1 MENKEKISNVE
12 NVVIIGS
19 GPAGYTAAI
28 YAARANLQPLLVTGF
43 NSGGIPGGQL
53 MTTTFVENYP
63 GFPDGV
69 LGPELMDLMK
79 AQAERWGTNLYE
91 SDVVSIN
98 TDSHP
103 FELKTLEGTIKT
115 NSIIIATGASANR
128 LGVINEEKF
137 WSKGISD
144 LSYEESGGTIIN
156 DLDQKIW
163 GEADLIFCVQT
174 PSEDNL
180 TKLKKGA
187 VLLGLL
193 NPYGNKEL
201 LRIINSNKISALS
214 LELLPRI
221 SRAQSSD
228 VLSSQANIA
237 GYKAVLLA
245 ASELDRY
252 FPMLMTAA
260 GTVQPAKVVVLGG
273 GVAGLQAV
281 ATAKR
286 LGAIVFVSDIR
297 PAVKEQVE
305 SLGARF
311 IELPE
316 IEEKPGEAGGYAKAV
331 TPEFLSKQKATLT
344 KYLSEADVAICTA
357 QVLGKKAPVLIDSPM
372 IKKMRPGAVVIDL
385 AVSQGGNCEG
395 TKSNETI
402 IKDGVKLIGAG
413 ELPSSVPYDASSLYA
428 KNLTSLITPFIK
440 DGLIKLDKED
450 ELISGCLL
458 SDEGVVLQNKVF
470 EN

>member
-1 MENKEKISNVE
+1 LTKILIPIETASGERRVSATPSAVKKLKGLGCEVFVE
-12 NVVIIGS
+12 S
-19 GPAGYTAAI
+19 SAGE
-28 YAARANLQPLLVTGF
+28 LSGF
-43 NSGGIPGGQL
+43 ND
-53 MTTTFVENYP
+53 T
-63 GFPDGV
+63 
-69 LGPELMDLMK
+69 
-79 AQAERWGTNLYE
+79 LY
-91 SDVVSIN
+91 
-98 TDSHP
+98 
-103 FELKTLEGTIKT
+103 K
-115 NSIIIATGASANR
+115 
-128 LGVINEEKF
+128 
-137 WSKGISD
+137 
-144 LSYEESGGTIIN
+144 ESGGEIVSKSNIN
-156 DLDQKIW
+156 IW
-163 GEADLIFCVQT
+163 ENADVVFCVQP
-174 PSEDNL
+174 PSESNL
-180 TKLKKGA
+180 SKLKKGA
-187 VLLGLL
+187 ILLGLL
-193 NPYGNKEL
+193 NPYANEKL
-201 LRIINSNKISALS
+201 QKTITSQKISALS
-214 LELLPRI
+214 MELLPRI

-316 IEEKPGEAGGYAKAV
+316 IDEKPGESGGYAKAV

-344 KYLSEADVAICTA
+344 KYLSEADVAVCTA
-357 QVLGKKAPVLIDSPM
+357 QVLGKKAPVLIDSNM
-372 IKKMRPGAVVIDL
+372 IEKMRPGAVVIDL

-402 IKDGVKLIGAG
+402 IRNGVKLIGAG
-413 ELPSSVPYDASSLYA
+413 ELPSSVPYDASTLYA

-440 DGLIKLDKED
+440 DGVINLDKED

-458 SDEGVVLQNKVF
+458 SNEGVILQNKVF

>member
-1 MENKEKISNVE
+1 MTKILIPIETASGERRVSATPSAVKKLKGLGCEVFVE
-12 NVVIIGS
+12 S
-19 GPAGYTAAI
+19 SAGE
-28 YAARANLQPLLVTGF
+28 LSGF
-43 NSGGIPGGQL
+43 ND
-53 MTTTFVENYP
+53 T
-63 GFPDGV
+63 
-69 LGPELMDLMK
+69 
-79 AQAERWGTNLYE
+79 LY
-91 SDVVSIN
+91 
-98 TDSHP
+98 
-103 FELKTLEGTIKT
+103 K
-115 NSIIIATGASANR
+115 
-128 LGVINEEKF
+128 
-137 WSKGISD
+137 
-144 LSYEESGGTIIN
+144 ESGGEIVSKSNIN
-156 DLDQKIW
+156 IW
-163 GEADLIFCVQT
+163 ENADVVFCVQP
-174 PSEDNL
+174 PSESNL
-180 TKLKKGA
+180 SKLKKGA
-187 VLLGLL
+187 ILLGLL
-193 NPYGNKEL
+193 NPYANEKL
-201 LRIINSNKISALS
+201 QKTITSQKISALS
-214 LELLPRI
+214 MELLPRI

-316 IEEKPGEAGGYAKAV
+316 IDEKPGESGGYAKAV

-344 KYLSEADVAICTA
+344 KYLSEADVAVCTA
-357 QVLGKKAPVLIDSPM
+357 QVLGKKAPVLIDSHM
-372 IKKMRPGAVVIDL
+372 IEKMRPGAVVIDL

-402 IKDGVKLIGAG
+402 IRNGVKLIGAG
-413 ELPSSVPYDASSLYA
+413 ELPSSVPYDASTLYA

-440 DGLIKLDKED
+440 DGVINLDIED

-458 SDEGVVLQNKVF
+458 SDEGVILQNKVF
-470 EN
+470 EK

>member
-1 MENKEKISNVE
+1 MTKILIPIETVSGERRVSATPSAVKKLKGLGCEVFVE
-12 NVVIIGS
+12 S
-19 GPAGYTAAI
+19 SAGE
-28 YAARANLQPLLVTGF
+28 LSGF
-43 NSGGIPGGQL
+43 ND
-53 MTTTFVENYP
+53 T
-63 GFPDGV
+63 
-69 LGPELMDLMK
+69 
-79 AQAERWGTNLYE
+79 LY
-91 SDVVSIN
+91 
-98 TDSHP
+98 
-103 FELKTLEGTIKT
+103 K
-115 NSIIIATGASANR
+115 
-128 LGVINEEKF
+128 
-137 WSKGISD
+137 
-144 LSYEESGGTIIN
+144 ESGGEIVSKSNIN
-156 DLDQKIW
+156 IW
-163 GEADLIFCVQT
+163 ENADVVFCVQP
-174 PSEDNL
+174 PSESNL
-180 TKLKKGA
+180 SKLKKGA
-187 VLLGLL
+187 ILLGLL
-193 NPYGNKEL
+193 NPYANEKL
-201 LRIINSNKISALS
+201 QKTITSKKISALS
-214 LELLPRI
+214 MELLPRI

-316 IEEKPGEAGGYAKAV
+316 IDEKPGESGGYAKAV

-344 KYLSEADVAICTA
+344 KYLSEADVAVCTA
-357 QVLGKKAPVLIDSPM
+357 QVLGKKAPVLIVSHM
-372 IKKMRPGAVVIDL
+372 IEKMRPGAVVIDL

-402 IKDGVKLIGAG
+402 IRNGVKLIGAG
-413 ELPSSVPYDASSLYA
+413 ELPSSVPYDASTLYA

-440 DGLIKLDKED
+440 DGVINLDKED

-458 SDEGVVLQNKVF
+458 SNEGVILQNKVF

>member
-1 MENKEKISNVE
+1 MTKILIPIETASGERRVSATPSAVKKLKGLGCEVFVE
-12 NVVIIGS
+12 S
-19 GPAGYTAAI
+19 SAGE
-28 YAARANLQPLLVTGF
+28 LSGF
-43 NSGGIPGGQL
+43 ND
-53 MTTTFVENYP
+53 T
-63 GFPDGV
+63 
-69 LGPELMDLMK
+69 
-79 AQAERWGTNLYE
+79 LY
-91 SDVVSIN
+91 
-98 TDSHP
+98 
-103 FELKTLEGTIKT
+103 K
-115 NSIIIATGASANR
+115 
-128 LGVINEEKF
+128 
-137 WSKGISD
+137 
-144 LSYEESGGTIIN
+144 ESGGEIVSKSNIN
-156 DLDQKIW
+156 IW
-163 GEADLIFCVQT
+163 ENADVIFCVQP
-174 PSEDNL
+174 PSESNL
-180 TKLKKGA
+180 SKLKKGA
-187 VLLGLL
+187 ILLGLL
-193 NPYGNKEL
+193 NPYANEKL
-201 LRIINSNKISALS
+201 QKTITSKKISALS
-214 LELLPRI
+214 MELLPRI

-316 IEEKPGEAGGYAKAV
+316 IDEKPGESGGYAKAV

-344 KYLSEADVAICTA
+344 KYLSEADVAVCTA
-357 QVLGKKAPVLIDSPM
+357 QVLGKKAPVLIDSHM
-372 IKKMRPGAVVIDL
+372 IEKMRPGAVVIDL

-402 IKDGVKLIGAG
+402 IRNGVKLIGAG
-413 ELPSSVPYDASSLYA
+413 ELPSSVPYDASTLYA

-440 DGLIKLDKED
+440 DGVINLDKED

-458 SDEGVVLQNKVF
+458 SNEGVILQNKVF

>member
-1 MENKEKISNVE
+1 MTKILIPIETASGERRVSATPSAVKKLKGLGCEVFVE
-12 NVVIIGS
+12 S
-19 GPAGYTAAI
+19 SAGE
-28 YAARANLQPLLVTGF
+28 LSGF
-43 NSGGIPGGQL
+43 ND
-53 MTTTFVENYP
+53 T
-63 GFPDGV
+63 
-69 LGPELMDLMK
+69 
-79 AQAERWGTNLYE
+79 LY
-91 SDVVSIN
+91 
-98 TDSHP
+98 
-103 FELKTLEGTIKT
+103 K
-115 NSIIIATGASANR
+115 
-128 LGVINEEKF
+128 
-137 WSKGISD
+137 
-144 LSYEESGGTIIN
+144 ESGGEIVSKSNIN
-156 DLDQKIW
+156 IW
-163 GEADLIFCVQT
+163 ENADVVFCAQP
-174 PSEDNL
+174 PSESNL
-180 TKLKKGA
+180 SKLKKGA
-187 VLLGLL
+187 ILLGLL
-193 NPYGNKEL
+193 NPYANEKL
-201 LRIINSNKISALS
+201 QKTITSKKISALS
-214 LELLPRI
+214 MELLPRI

-316 IEEKPGEAGGYAKAV
+316 IDEKPGESGGYAKAV

-344 KYLSEADVAICTA
+344 KYLSEADVAVCTA
-357 QVLGKKAPVLIDSPM
+357 QVLGKKAPVLIDSHM
-372 IKKMRPGAVVIDL
+372 IEEMRPGAVVIDL

-402 IKDGVKLIGAG
+402 IRNGVKLIGAG
-413 ELPSSVPYDASSLYA
+413 ELPSSVPYDASTLYA

-440 DGLIKLDKED
+440 DGVINLDKED

-458 SDEGVVLQNKVF
+458 SNEGVILQNKVF
-470 EN
+470 EK

>member
-1 MENKEKISNVE
+1 MTKILIPIETASGERRVSATPSAVKKLKGLGCEVFVE
-12 NVVIIGS
+12 S
-19 GPAGYTAAI
+19 SAGK
-28 YAARANLQPLLVTGF
+28 LSGF
-43 NSGGIPGGQL
+43 ND
-53 MTTTFVENYP
+53 T
-63 GFPDGV
+63 
-69 LGPELMDLMK
+69 
-79 AQAERWGTNLYE
+79 LY
-91 SDVVSIN
+91 
-98 TDSHP
+98 
-103 FELKTLEGTIKT
+103 K
-115 NSIIIATGASANR
+115 
-128 LGVINEEKF
+128 
-137 WSKGISD
+137 
-144 LSYEESGGTIIN
+144 ESGGEIVSESNIS
-156 DLDQKIW
+156 IW
-163 GEADLIFCVQT
+163 ENADVIFCVQT
-174 PSEDNL
+174 PSESNL
-180 TKLKKGA
+180 SKLKKGA
-187 VLLGLL
+187 ILLGLL
-193 NPYGNKEL
+193 NPYANEKL
-201 LRIINSNKISALS
+201 QKTITSKKISALS
-214 LELLPRI
+214 MELLPRI

-316 IEEKPGEAGGYAKAV
+316 IDEKPGESGGYAKAV

-344 KYLSEADVAICTA
+344 KYLSEADVAVCTA
-357 QVLGKKAPVLIDSPM
+357 QVLGKKAPVLIDSNM
-372 IKKMRPGAVVIDL
+372 IEKMRPGAVVIDL

-402 IKDGVKLIGAG
+402 IRNGVKLIGAG
-413 ELPSSVPYDASSLYA
+413 ELPSSVPYDASTLYA

-440 DGLIKLDKED
+440 DGVINLDKED

-458 SDEGVVLQNKVF
+458 SNEGVILQNKVF

>member
-1 MENKEKISNVE
+1 MFKKYCKLTKILIPIETASGERRVSATPSAVKKLKGLGCEVFVE
-12 NVVIIGS
+12 S
-19 GPAGYTAAI
+19 SAGE
-28 YAARANLQPLLVTGF
+28 LSGF
-43 NSGGIPGGQL
+43 ND
-53 MTTTFVENYP
+53 T
-63 GFPDGV
+63 
-69 LGPELMDLMK
+69 
-79 AQAERWGTNLYE
+79 LY
-91 SDVVSIN
+91 
-98 TDSHP
+98 
-103 FELKTLEGTIKT
+103 K
-115 NSIIIATGASANR
+115 
-128 LGVINEEKF
+128 
-137 WSKGISD
+137 
-144 LSYEESGGTIIN
+144 ESGGEIVSKSNIN
-156 DLDQKIW
+156 IW
-163 GEADLIFCVQT
+163 ENADVVFCVQP
-174 PSEDNL
+174 PSESNL
-180 TKLKKGA
+180 SKLKKGA
-187 VLLGLL
+187 ILLGLL
-193 NPYGNKEL
+193 NPYANEKL
-201 LRIINSNKISALS
+201 QKTITSKKISALS
-214 LELLPRI
+214 MELLPRI

-316 IEEKPGEAGGYAKAV
+316 IDEKPGESGGYAKAV

-357 QVLGKKAPVLIDSPM
+357 QVLGKKAPVLIDSHM
-372 IKKMRPGAVVIDL
+372 IEKMRSGAVVNDL

-402 IKDGVKLIGAG
+402 ISNGVKLIVAG
-413 ELPSSVPYDASSLYA
+413 ELPSSVPYDASTLYA

-440 DGLIKLDKED
+440 DGVINLDIED

-458 SDEGVVLQNKVF
+458 SDEGVILQNKVF
-470 EN
+470 EK

>member
-1 MENKEKISNVE
+1 MTKILIPIETASGERRVSATPGAVKKLKGLGCEVFVE
-12 NVVIIGS
+12 S
-19 GPAGYTAAI
+19 SAGE
-28 YAARANLQPLLVTGF
+28 LSGF
-43 NSGGIPGGQL
+43 N
-53 MTTTFVENYP
+53 
-63 GFPDGV
+63 D
-69 LGPELMDLMK
+69 
-79 AQAERWGTNLYE
+79 NLY
-91 SDVVSIN
+91 
-98 TDSHP
+98 
-103 FELKTLEGTIKT
+103 K
-115 NSIIIATGASANR
+115 
-128 LGVINEEKF
+128 
-137 WSKGISD
+137 
-144 LSYEESGGTIIN
+144 ESGGEIIN
-156 DLDQKIW
+156 ESNKNIW
-163 GEADLIFCVQT
+163 ENADVVFCVQT
-174 PSEDNL
+174 PSEFNL
-180 TKLKKGA
+180 EKLKKGA
-187 VLLGLL
+187 ILLGLL
-193 NPYGNKEL
+193 NPYANEKL
-201 LRIINSNKISALS
+201 QKIITSKKISTLS
-214 LELLPRI
+214 MELLPRI

-260 GTVQPAKVVVLGG
+260 GPVQPAKVVVLGG

-316 IEEKPGEAGGYAKAV
+316 IDEKPGESGGYAKAV

-344 KYLSEADVAICTA
+344 KYLSEADVAVCTA
-357 QVLGKKAPVLIDSPM
+357 QVLGKKAPVLIDSHM
-372 IKKMRPGAVVIDL
+372 IEKMRSGSVVIDL

-402 IKDGVKLIGAG
+402 IRNGVKLIGAG
-413 ELPSSVPYDASSLYA
+413 ELPSSVPYDASTLYA

-440 DGLIKLDKED
+440 DGVINLDKED

-458 SDEGVVLQNKVF
+458 SDEGVILQNKVF
-470 EN
+470 EK

>member
-1 MENKEKISNVE
+1 LTKILIPIETASGERRVSATPSAVKKLKGLGCEVFVE
-12 NVVIIGS
+12 S
-19 GPAGYTAAI
+19 SAGE
-28 YAARANLQPLLVTGF
+28 LSGF
-43 NSGGIPGGQL
+43 N
-53 MTTTFVENYP
+53 
-63 GFPDGV
+63 D
-69 LGPELMDLMK
+69 
-79 AQAERWGTNLYE
+79 NLY
-91 SDVVSIN
+91 
-98 TDSHP
+98 
-103 FELKTLEGTIKT
+103 K
-115 NSIIIATGASANR
+115 
-128 LGVINEEKF
+128 
-137 WSKGISD
+137 
-144 LSYEESGGTIIN
+144 ESGGEIVDESNIN
-156 DLDQKIW
+156 IW
-163 GEADLIFCVQT
+163 ENVDVIFCVQI
-174 PSEDNL
+174 PSESNL
-180 TKLKKGA
+180 GKLKKGA
-187 VLLGLL
+187 ILLGLL
-193 NPYGNKEL
+193 NPYANKKL
-201 LRIINSNKISALS
+201 QNIIISKKISALS
-214 LELLPRI
+214 MELLPRI

-316 IEEKPGEAGGYAKAV
+316 IDEKPGESGGYAKAV
-331 TPEFLSKQKATLT
+331 TPEFLAKQKATLT
-344 KYLSEADVAICTA
+344 KYLSEADVAVCTA
-357 QVLGKKAPVLIDSPM
+357 QVLGKKAPVLIDSHM
-372 IKKMRPGAVVIDL
+372 IEKMRSGAVVIDL

-402 IKDGVKLIGAG
+402 ISNGVKLIGAG
-413 ELPSSVPYDASSLYA
+413 ELPSSVPYDASTLYA

-440 DGLIKLDKED
+440 DGVINLDIED

-458 SDEGVVLQNKVF
+458 SDEGVILQNKVF
-470 EN
+470 EK

>member
-1 MENKEKISNVE
+1 MTKILIPIE
-12 NVVIIGS
+12 TAS
-19 GPAGYTAAI
+19 GERRVSATPSAVKKLKG
-28 YAARANLQPLLVTGF
+28 LGCEV
-43 NSGGIPGGQL
+43 
-53 MTTTFVENYP
+53 FVESSA
-63 GFPDGV
+63 G
-69 LGPELMDLMK
+69 ELSWFND
-79 AQAERWGTNLYE
+79 TLY
-91 SDVVSIN
+91 
-98 TDSHP
+98 
-103 FELKTLEGTIKT
+103 K
-115 NSIIIATGASANR
+115 
-128 LGVINEEKF
+128 
-137 WSKGISD
+137 
-144 LSYEESGGTIIN
+144 ESGGEIVSKSNIN
-156 DLDQKIW
+156 IW
-163 GEADLIFCVQT
+163 ENADVVFCVQP
-174 PSEDNL
+174 PSESNL
-180 TKLKKGA
+180 SKLKKGA
-187 VLLGLL
+187 ILLGLL
-193 NPYGNKEL
+193 NPYANEKL
-201 LRIINSNKISALS
+201 QKTITSKKISALS
-214 LELLPRI
+214 MELLPRI

-316 IEEKPGEAGGYAKAV
+316 IDEKPGESGGYAKAV

-344 KYLSEADVAICTA
+344 KYLSEADVAVCTA
-357 QVLGKKAPVLIDSPM
+357 QVLGKKAPVLIDSHM
-372 IKKMRPGAVVIDL
+372 IEKMRPGAVVIDL

-402 IKDGVKLIGAG
+402 IRNGVKLIGAG
-413 ELPSSVPYDASSLYA
+413 ELPSSVPYDASTLYA

-440 DGLIKLDKED
+440 DGVINLDKED

-458 SDEGVVLQNKVF
+458 SNEGVILQNKVF

>member
-1 MENKEKISNVE
+1 MLQFIFRILKKLNKLTKILIPTEKHTGERRVSATPETVKKLKSLGCAVYIESKAGE
-12 NVVIIGS
+12 LS
-19 GPAGYTAAI
+19 G
-28 YAARANLQPLLVTGF
+28 F
-43 NSGGIPGGQL
+43 
-53 MTTTFVENYP
+53 
-63 GFPDGV
+63 
-69 LGPELMDLMK
+69 
-79 AQAERWGTNLYE
+79 
-91 SDVVSIN
+91 SD
-98 TDSHP
+98 
-103 FELKTLEGTIKT
+103 F
-115 NSIIIATGASANR
+115 
-128 LGVINEEKF
+128 
-137 WSKGISD
+137 
-144 LSYEESGGTIIN
+144 SYKESGGEIVSERDIN
-156 DLDQKIW
+156 IW
-163 GEADLIFCVQT
+163 GEADIIFCVQV
-174 PSEDNL
+174 PSEENL
-180 TKLKKGA
+180 ITLKKGA
-187 VLLGLL
+187 ILLGLL
-193 NPYGNKEL
+193 NPYGNKDL
-201 LRIINSNKISALS
+201 LKIINSNMISTLS

-297 PAVKEQVE
+297 PVVQEQVE

-316 IEEKPGEAGGYAKAV
+316 IDEKPGEAGGYAKAV
-331 TPEFLSKQKATLT
+331 TPEFLKKQKNTLT

-357 QVLGKKAPVLIDSPM
+357 QVLGKKAPVLIDSSM
-372 IKKMRPGAVVIDL
+372 LEKMRPGSVVIDL
-385 AVSQGGNCEG
+385 AVAQGGNCEG
-395 TKSNETI
+395 TKANETI

-428 KNLTSLITPFIK
+428 KNLISLITPFIK
-440 DGLIKLDKED
+440 DGLIKLDKDD

-458 SDEGVVLQNKVF
+458 SYEGIVLQNKVF

>member
-1 MENKEKISNVE
+1 MFKKYYKLTKILIPIETASGERRVSATPGAVKKLKGLGCEVFVE
-12 NVVIIGS
+12 S
-19 GPAGYTAAI
+19 SAGE
-28 YAARANLQPLLVTGF
+28 LSGF
-43 NSGGIPGGQL
+43 ND
-53 MTTTFVENYP
+53 T
-63 GFPDGV
+63 
-69 LGPELMDLMK
+69 
-79 AQAERWGTNLYE
+79 LY
-91 SDVVSIN
+91 
-98 TDSHP
+98 
-103 FELKTLEGTIKT
+103 K
-115 NSIIIATGASANR
+115 
-128 LGVINEEKF
+128 
-137 WSKGISD
+137 
-144 LSYEESGGTIIN
+144 ESGGEIFNESNIN
-156 DLDQKIW
+156 IW
-163 GEADLIFCVQT
+163 ENADVVFCVQT
-174 PSEDNL
+174 PSESNL
-180 TKLKKGA
+180 GKLKKGA
-187 VLLGLL
+187 ILLGLL
-193 NPYGNKEL
+193 NPYANEKL
-201 LRIINSNKISALS
+201 QKIIISKKISALS
-214 LELLPRI
+214 MELLPRI

-245 ASELDRY
+245 ASKLDRY

-316 IEEKPGEAGGYAKAV
+316 IDEKPGESGGYAKAV

-344 KYLSEADVAICTA
+344 KYLSEADVAVCTA
-357 QVLGKKAPVLIDSPM
+357 QVLGKKAPVLIDSHM
-372 IKKMRPGAVVIDL
+372 IEKMRSGSVVIDL

-395 TKSNETI
+395 TKSNDTI
-402 IKDGVKLIGAG
+402 IRNGVKLIGAG
-413 ELPSSVPYDASSLYA
+413 ELPSSVPYDASTLYA

-440 DGLIKLDKED
+440 DGVINLDKED

-458 SDEGVVLQNKVF
+458 SDEGVILQNKVF
-470 EN
+470 EK

>member
-1 MENKEKISNVE
+1 MTKILIPIETASGERRVSATPSAVKKLKGLGCEVFVE
-12 NVVIIGS
+12 S
-19 GPAGYTAAI
+19 SAGE
-28 YAARANLQPLLVTGF
+28 LSGF
-43 NSGGIPGGQL
+43 ND
-53 MTTTFVENYP
+53 T
-63 GFPDGV
+63 
-69 LGPELMDLMK
+69 
-79 AQAERWGTNLYE
+79 LY
-91 SDVVSIN
+91 
-98 TDSHP
+98 
-103 FELKTLEGTIKT
+103 K
-115 NSIIIATGASANR
+115 
-128 LGVINEEKF
+128 
-137 WSKGISD
+137 
-144 LSYEESGGTIIN
+144 ESGGEIVSESNIN
-156 DLDQKIW
+156 TW
-163 GEADLIFCVQT
+163 ENADVVLCVQP
-174 PSEDNL
+174 PSESNL
-180 TKLKKGA
+180 SKLKKGA
-187 VLLGLL
+187 ILLGLL
-193 NPYGNKEL
+193 NPYANEKL
-201 LRIINSNKISALS
+201 QKTITSKKISALS
-214 LELLPRI
+214 MELLPRI

-316 IEEKPGEAGGYAKAV
+316 IDEKPGESGGYAKAV

-344 KYLSEADVAICTA
+344 KYLSEADVAVCTA
-357 QVLGKKAPVLIDSPM
+357 QVLGKKAPVLIDSHM
-372 IKKMRPGAVVIDL
+372 IEKMRPGAVVIDL

-402 IKDGVKLIGAG
+402 IRNGVKLIGAG
-413 ELPSSVPYDASSLYA
+413 ELPSSVPYDASTLYA

-440 DGLIKLDKED
+440 DGVINLDKED

-458 SDEGVVLQNKVF
+458 SNEGVILQNKVF

>member
-1 MENKEKISNVE
+1 MTKILIPIETASGERRVSATPSAVKKLKGLGCEVFVE
-12 NVVIIGS
+12 S
-19 GPAGYTAAI
+19 SAGE
-28 YAARANLQPLLVTGF
+28 LSGF
-43 NSGGIPGGQL
+43 ND
-53 MTTTFVENYP
+53 T
-63 GFPDGV
+63 
-69 LGPELMDLMK
+69 
-79 AQAERWGTNLYE
+79 LY
-91 SDVVSIN
+91 
-98 TDSHP
+98 
-103 FELKTLEGTIKT
+103 K
-115 NSIIIATGASANR
+115 
-128 LGVINEEKF
+128 
-137 WSKGISD
+137 
-144 LSYEESGGTIIN
+144 ESGGEIVSKSNIN
-156 DLDQKIW
+156 IW
-163 GEADLIFCVQT
+163 ENADVVFCVQP
-174 PSEDNL
+174 PSESNL
-180 TKLKKGA
+180 SKLKKGA
-187 VLLGLL
+187 ILLGLL
-193 NPYGNKEL
+193 NPYANEKL
-201 LRIINSNKISALS
+201 QKTITSKKISALS
-214 LELLPRI
+214 MELLPRI

-237 GYKAVLLA
+237 GYKSVLLA

-316 IEEKPGEAGGYAKAV
+316 IDEKPGESGGYAKAV

-344 KYLSEADVAICTA
+344 KYLSEADVAVCTA
-357 QVLGKKAPVLIDSPM
+357 QVLGKKAPVLIDSHM
-372 IKKMRPGAVVIDL
+372 IEKMRPGAVIIDL

-402 IKDGVKLIGAG
+402 IRNGVKLIGAG
-413 ELPSSVPYDASSLYA
+413 ELPSSVPYDASTLYA

-440 DGLIKLDKED
+440 DGVINLDKED

-458 SDEGVVLQNKVF
+458 SNEGVILQNKVF

>member
-1 MENKEKISNVE
+1 MTKILIPIETASGERRVSATPSAVKKLKGLGCEVFVE
-12 NVVIIGS
+12 S
-19 GPAGYTAAI
+19 SAGE
-28 YAARANLQPLLVTGF
+28 LSGF
-43 NSGGIPGGQL
+43 ND
-53 MTTTFVENYP
+53 T
-63 GFPDGV
+63 
-69 LGPELMDLMK
+69 
-79 AQAERWGTNLYE
+79 LY
-91 SDVVSIN
+91 
-98 TDSHP
+98 
-103 FELKTLEGTIKT
+103 K
-115 NSIIIATGASANR
+115 
-128 LGVINEEKF
+128 
-137 WSKGISD
+137 
-144 LSYEESGGTIIN
+144 ESGGEIVSESNIS
-156 DLDQKIW
+156 IW
-163 GEADLIFCVQT
+163 ENADVIFCVQT
-174 PSEDNL
+174 PSESNL
-180 TKLKKGA
+180 SKLKKGA
-187 VLLGLL
+187 ILLGLL
-193 NPYGNKEL
+193 NPYANEKL
-201 LRIINSNKISALS
+201 QKTITSKKISALS
-214 LELLPRI
+214 MELLPRI

-316 IEEKPGEAGGYAKAV
+316 IDEKPGESGGYAKAV

-344 KYLSEADVAICTA
+344 KYLSEADVAVCTA
-357 QVLGKKAPVLIDSPM
+357 QVLGKKAPVLIDSNM
-372 IKKMRPGAVVIDL
+372 IEKMRPGAVVIDL

-402 IKDGVKLIGAG
+402 IRNGVKLIGAG
-413 ELPSSVPYDASSLYA
+413 ELPSSVPYDASTLYA

-440 DGLIKLDKED
+440 DGVINLDKED

-458 SDEGVVLQNKVF
+458 SNEGVILQNKVF

>member
-1 MENKEKISNVE
+1 MTKILIPIETASGERRVSATPSAVKKLKGLGCEVFVE
-12 NVVIIGS
+12 S
-19 GPAGYTAAI
+19 SAGE
-28 YAARANLQPLLVTGF
+28 LSGF
-43 NSGGIPGGQL
+43 ND
-53 MTTTFVENYP
+53 T
-63 GFPDGV
+63 
-69 LGPELMDLMK
+69 
-79 AQAERWGTNLYE
+79 LY
-91 SDVVSIN
+91 
-98 TDSHP
+98 
-103 FELKTLEGTIKT
+103 K
-115 NSIIIATGASANR
+115 
-128 LGVINEEKF
+128 
-137 WSKGISD
+137 
-144 LSYEESGGTIIN
+144 ESGGEIVSKSNIN
-156 DLDQKIW
+156 IW
-163 GEADLIFCVQT
+163 ENADVVFCVQP
-174 PSEDNL
+174 PSESNL
-180 TKLKKGA
+180 SKLKKGA
-187 VLLGLL
+187 ILLGLL
-193 NPYGNKEL
+193 NPYANEKL
-201 LRIINSNKISALS
+201 QKTITSQKISALS
-214 LELLPRI
+214 MELLPRI

-316 IEEKPGEAGGYAKAV
+316 IDEKPGESGGYAKAV

-344 KYLSEADVAICTA
+344 KYLSEADVAVCTA
-357 QVLGKKAPVLIDSPM
+357 QVLGKKAPVLIDSHM
-372 IKKMRPGAVVIDL
+372 IEKMRPGAVVIDL

-402 IKDGVKLIGAG
+402 IKNGVKLIGAG
-413 ELPSSVPYDASSLYA
+413 ELPSSVPYDASTLYA

-440 DGLIKLDKED
+440 DGVINLDKED

-458 SDEGVVLQNKVF
+458 SNEGVILQNKVF

>member
-1 MENKEKISNVE
+1 MTKILIPTEKH
-12 NVVIIGS
+12 S
-19 GPAGYTAAI
+19 GERRVSATPETVKKLKSLGCEVYIESKAGE
-28 YAARANLQPLLVTGF
+28 LSGF
-43 NSGGIPGGQL
+43 
-53 MTTTFVENYP
+53 
-63 GFPDGV
+63 
-69 LGPELMDLMK
+69 
-79 AQAERWGTNLYE
+79 
-91 SDVVSIN
+91 SD
-98 TDSHP
+98 
-103 FELKTLEGTIKT
+103 F
-115 NSIIIATGASANR
+115 
-128 LGVINEEKF
+128 
-137 WSKGISD
+137 
-144 LSYEESGGTIIN
+144 SYKESGGEIVTERDIN
-156 DLDQKIW
+156 IW
-163 GEADLIFCVQT
+163 EEADIVFCVQV

-180 TKLKKGA
+180 STLKKGA
-187 VLLGLL
+187 ILIGLL
-193 NPYGNKEL
+193 NPYGNKDL
-201 LRIINSNKISALS
+201 LRIINSNMISMLS

-297 PAVKEQVE
+297 PAVQEQVE

-316 IEEKPGEAGGYAKAV
+316 IDEKPGEAGGYAKAV
-331 TPEFLSKQKATLT
+331 TPEFLKKQKATLT

-357 QVLGKKAPVLIDSPM
+357 QVLGKKAPVLIDSQM
-372 IKKMRPGAVVIDL
+372 IEKMRSGAVVIDL
-385 AVSQGGNCEG
+385 AVKQGGNCEG
-395 TKSNETI
+395 TESNETI
-402 IKDGVKLIGAG
+402 IKNGVKLIGAG

-428 KNLTSLITPFIK
+428 KNLISLITPFIK

-458 SDEGVVLQNKVF
+458 SYEGVVLQNKVF

>member
-1 MENKEKISNVE
+1 MTKILIPIETASGERRVSATPSAVKKLKGLGCEVFVE
-12 NVVIIGS
+12 S
-19 GPAGYTAAI
+19 SAGE
-28 YAARANLQPLLVTGF
+28 LSGF
-43 NSGGIPGGQL
+43 NDI
-53 MTTTFVENYP
+53 
-63 GFPDGV
+63 
-69 LGPELMDLMK
+69 
-79 AQAERWGTNLYE
+79 LY
-91 SDVVSIN
+91 
-98 TDSHP
+98 
-103 FELKTLEGTIKT
+103 
-115 NSIIIATGASANR
+115 R
-128 LGVINEEKF
+128 
-137 WSKGISD
+137 
-144 LSYEESGGTIIN
+144 ESGGEIVSKSNIN
-156 DLDQKIW
+156 IW
-163 GEADLIFCVQT
+163 ENADVVFCVQP
-174 PSEDNL
+174 PSESNL
-180 TKLKKGA
+180 SKLKKGA
-187 VLLGLL
+187 ILLGLL
-193 NPYGNKEL
+193 NPYANEKL
-201 LRIINSNKISALS
+201 QKTITSKKISALS
-214 LELLPRI
+214 MELLPRI

-316 IEEKPGEAGGYAKAV
+316 IDEKPGESGGYAKAV

-344 KYLSEADVAICTA
+344 KYLSEADVAVCTA
-357 QVLGKKAPVLIDSPM
+357 QVLGKKAPVLIDSNM
-372 IKKMRPGAVVIDL
+372 IEKMRPGAVVIDL

-402 IKDGVKLIGAG
+402 IRNGVKLIGAG
-413 ELPSSVPYDASSLYA
+413 ELPSSVPYDASTLYA

-440 DGLIKLDKED
+440 DGVINLDKED

-458 SDEGVVLQNKVF
+458 SNEGVILQNKVF

>member
-1 MENKEKISNVE
+1 MTKILIPTEKHTGERRVSATPETVKKLKSLGCEVYIESKAGE
-12 NVVIIGS
+12 LS
-19 GPAGYTAAI
+19 GFSDFSYE
-28 YAARANLQPLLVTGF
+28 Q
-43 NSGGIPGGQL
+43 SGGEI
-53 MTTTFVENYP
+53 
-63 GFPDGV
+63 
-69 LGPELMDLMK
+69 
-79 AQAERWGTNLYE
+79 
-91 SDVVSIN
+91 VSQRDIN
-98 TDSHP
+98 
-103 FELKTLEGTIKT
+103 
-115 NSIIIATGASANR
+115 
-128 LGVINEEKF
+128 
-137 WSKGISD
+137 
-144 LSYEESGGTIIN
+144 
-156 DLDQKIW
+156 IW
-163 GEADLIFCVQT
+163 GEADIIFCVQV

-180 TKLKKGA
+180 ITLKKGA
-187 VLLGLL
+187 ILLGLL
-193 NPYGNKEL
+193 NPYGNKDL
-201 LRIINSNKISALS
+201 LKIINSNMISTLS

-297 PAVKEQVE
+297 PAVQEQVE

-316 IEEKPGEAGGYAKAV
+316 IDEKPGESAGYAKAV
-331 TPEFLSKQKATLT
+331 TPEFLKKQKATLT

-372 IKKMRPGAVVIDL
+372 LEKMRPGAVVIDL
-385 AVSQGGNCEG
+385 AVAQGGNCEG
-395 TKSNETI
+395 TKANETI

-428 KNLTSLITPFIK
+428 KNLISLIKPFIK
-440 DGLIKLDKED
+440 DGLIKLDNED

-458 SDEGVVLQNKVF
+458 SYEGDVLQNKVF

>member
-1 MENKEKISNVE
+1 LTKILIPIETASGERRVSATPSAVKKLKGLGCEVFVE
-12 NVVIIGS
+12 S
-19 GPAGYTAAI
+19 SAGE
-28 YAARANLQPLLVTGF
+28 LSGF
-43 NSGGIPGGQL
+43 N
-53 MTTTFVENYP
+53 
-63 GFPDGV
+63 D
-69 LGPELMDLMK
+69 
-79 AQAERWGTNLYE
+79 NLY
-91 SDVVSIN
+91 
-98 TDSHP
+98 
-103 FELKTLEGTIKT
+103 K
-115 NSIIIATGASANR
+115 
-128 LGVINEEKF
+128 
-137 WSKGISD
+137 
-144 LSYEESGGTIIN
+144 ESGGEIVSKSNIN
-156 DLDQKIW
+156 IW
-163 GEADLIFCVQT
+163 ENADVVFCVQP
-174 PSEDNL
+174 PSESNL
-180 TKLKKGA
+180 SKLKKGA
-187 VLLGLL
+187 ILLGLL
-193 NPYGNKEL
+193 NPYANEKL
-201 LRIINSNKISALS
+201 QKTITSKKISALS
-214 LELLPRI
+214 MELLPRI

-316 IEEKPGEAGGYAKAV
+316 IDEKPGESGGYAKAV

-344 KYLSEADVAICTA
+344 KYLSEADVAVCTA
-357 QVLGKKAPVLIDSPM
+357 QVLGKKAPVLIDSHM
-372 IKKMRPGAVVIDL
+372 IEKMRPGAVVIDL

-402 IKDGVKLIGAG
+402 IRNGVKLIGAG
-413 ELPSSVPYDASSLYA
+413 ELPSSVPYDASTLYA

-440 DGLIKLDKED
+440 DGVINLDKED

-458 SDEGVVLQNKVF
+458 SNEGVILQNKVF

>member
-1 MENKEKISNVE
+1 MTKILIPIETASGERRVSATPGAVKKLKGLGCEVFVE
-12 NVVIIGS
+12 S
-19 GPAGYTAAI
+19 SAGE
-28 YAARANLQPLLVTGF
+28 LSGF
-43 NSGGIPGGQL
+43 ND
-53 MTTTFVENYP
+53 T
-63 GFPDGV
+63 
-69 LGPELMDLMK
+69 
-79 AQAERWGTNLYE
+79 LY
-91 SDVVSIN
+91 
-98 TDSHP
+98 
-103 FELKTLEGTIKT
+103 K
-115 NSIIIATGASANR
+115 
-128 LGVINEEKF
+128 
-137 WSKGISD
+137 
-144 LSYEESGGTIIN
+144 ESGGEIFNESNIN
-156 DLDQKIW
+156 IW
-163 GEADLIFCVQT
+163 ENADVVFCVQT
-174 PSEDNL
+174 PSESNL
-180 TKLKKGA
+180 GKLKKGA
-187 VLLGLL
+187 ILLGLL
-193 NPYGNKEL
+193 NPYANEKL
-201 LRIINSNKISALS
+201 QKIITSKKISALS
-214 LELLPRI
+214 MELLPRI

-316 IEEKPGEAGGYAKAV
+316 IDEKPGESGGYAKAV

-344 KYLSEADVAICTA
+344 KYLSEADVAVCTA
-357 QVLGKKAPVLIDSPM
+357 QVLGKKAPVLIDSHM
-372 IKKMRPGAVVIDL
+372 IEKMRSGSVIIDL

-402 IKDGVKLIGAG
+402 IRNGVKLMGAG
-413 ELPSSVPYDASSLYA
+413 ELPSSVPYDASTLYA

-440 DGLIKLDKED
+440 DGVINLDKED

-458 SDEGVVLQNKVF
+458 SDEGVILQNKVF
-470 EN
+470 EK

>member
-1 MENKEKISNVE
+1 MTKILIPIETASGERRVSATPSAVKKLKGLGCEVFVE
-12 NVVIIGS
+12 S
-19 GPAGYTAAI
+19 SAGE
-28 YAARANLQPLLVTGF
+28 LSGF
-43 NSGGIPGGQL
+43 ND
-53 MTTTFVENYP
+53 T
-63 GFPDGV
+63 
-69 LGPELMDLMK
+69 
-79 AQAERWGTNLYE
+79 LY
-91 SDVVSIN
+91 
-98 TDSHP
+98 
-103 FELKTLEGTIKT
+103 K
-115 NSIIIATGASANR
+115 
-128 LGVINEEKF
+128 
-137 WSKGISD
+137 
-144 LSYEESGGTIIN
+144 ESGGEIVSKSNIN
-156 DLDQKIW
+156 IW
-163 GEADLIFCVQT
+163 ENADVVFCVQA
-174 PSEDNL
+174 PSESNL
-180 TKLKKGA
+180 SKLKKGA
-187 VLLGLL
+187 ILLGLL
-193 NPYGNKEL
+193 NPYANEKL
-201 LRIINSNKISALS
+201 QKTITSKKISALS
-214 LELLPRI
+214 MELLPRI

-316 IEEKPGEAGGYAKAV
+316 IDEKPGESGGYAKAV

-344 KYLSEADVAICTA
+344 KYLSEADVAVCTA
-357 QVLGKKAPVLIDSPM
+357 QVLGKKAPVLIDSHM
-372 IKKMRPGAVVIDL
+372 IEKMRPGAVVIDL

-402 IKDGVKLIGAG
+402 IRNGVKLIGAG
-413 ELPSSVPYDASSLYA
+413 ELPSSVPYDASTLYA

-440 DGLIKLDKED
+440 DGVINLDKED

-458 SDEGVVLQNKVF
+458 SNEGVILQNKVF
-470 EN
+470 EK

>member
-1 MENKEKISNVE
+1 MTKILIPIETASGERRVSATPSAVKKLKGLGCEVFVE
-12 NVVIIGS
+12 S
-19 GPAGYTAAI
+19 SAGE
-28 YAARANLQPLLVTGF
+28 LSGF
-43 NSGGIPGGQL
+43 NDTLYKESGGEI
-53 MTTTFVENYP
+53 VSKSNINIWEN
-63 GFPDGV
+63 
-69 LGPELMDLMK
+69 
-79 AQAERWGTNLYE
+79 A
-91 SDVVSIN
+91 DVVFCVQPPS
-98 TDSHP
+98 
-103 FELKTLEGTIKT
+103 E
-115 NSIIIATGASANR
+115 
-128 LGVINEEKF
+128 
-137 WSKGISD
+137 SD
-144 LSYEESGGTIIN
+144 LS
-156 DLDQKIW
+156 
-163 GEADLIFCVQT
+163 
-174 PSEDNL
+174 
-180 TKLKKGA
+180 KLKKGA
-187 VLLGLL
+187 ILLGLL
-193 NPYGNKEL
+193 NPYSNKKL
-201 LRIINSNKISALS
+201 QKTIISKKISALS
-214 LELLPRI
+214 MELLPRI

-316 IEEKPGEAGGYAKAV
+316 IDEKPGESGGYAKAV

-344 KYLSEADVAICTA
+344 KYLSEADVAVCTA
-357 QVLGKKAPVLIDSPM
+357 QVLGKKAPVLIDSHM
-372 IKKMRPGAVVIDL
+372 IEKMRPGAVVIDL

-402 IKDGVKLIGAG
+402 IRNGVKLIGAG
-413 ELPSSVPYDASSLYA
+413 ELPSSVPYDASTLYA

-440 DGLIKLDKED
+440 DGVINLDKED

-458 SDEGVVLQNKVF
+458 SNEGVILQNKVF

>member
-1 MENKEKISNVE
+1 MTKILIPIETASGERRVSATPGAVKKLKGLGCEVFVE
-12 NVVIIGS
+12 S
-19 GPAGYTAAI
+19 SAGE
-28 YAARANLQPLLVTGF
+28 LSGF
-43 NSGGIPGGQL
+43 ND
-53 MTTTFVENYP
+53 T
-63 GFPDGV
+63 
-69 LGPELMDLMK
+69 
-79 AQAERWGTNLYE
+79 LY
-91 SDVVSIN
+91 
-98 TDSHP
+98 
-103 FELKTLEGTIKT
+103 K
-115 NSIIIATGASANR
+115 
-128 LGVINEEKF
+128 
-137 WSKGISD
+137 
-144 LSYEESGGTIIN
+144 ESGGEIFNESNIN
-156 DLDQKIW
+156 IW
-163 GEADLIFCVQT
+163 ENADVVFCVQT
-174 PSEDNL
+174 PSESNL
-180 TKLKKGA
+180 GKLKKGA
-187 VLLGLL
+187 ILLGLL
-193 NPYGNKEL
+193 NPYANEKL
-201 LRIINSNKISALS
+201 QKIITSKKISALS
-214 LELLPRI
+214 MELLPRI

-311 IELPE
+311 IELPA
-316 IEEKPGEAGGYAKAV
+316 IDEKPGESGGYAKAV

-344 KYLSEADVAICTA
+344 KYLSEADVAVCTA
-357 QVLGKKAPVLIDSPM
+357 QVLGKKAPVLIDSHM
-372 IKKMRPGAVVIDL
+372 IEKMRSGSVIIDL

-402 IKDGVKLIGAG
+402 IRNGVKLIGAG
-413 ELPSSVPYDASSLYA
+413 ELPSSVPYDASTLYA

-440 DGLIKLDKED
+440 DGVINLDKED

-458 SDEGVVLQNKVF
+458 SDEGVILQNKVF
-470 EN
+470 EK